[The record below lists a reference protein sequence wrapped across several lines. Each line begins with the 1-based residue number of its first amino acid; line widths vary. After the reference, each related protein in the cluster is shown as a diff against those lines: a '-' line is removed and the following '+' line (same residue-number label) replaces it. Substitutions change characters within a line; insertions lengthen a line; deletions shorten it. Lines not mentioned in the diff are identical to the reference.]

1 MTLQERLGQRAEFL
15 RAIREYFYQKNI
27 VEVDTPILS
36 QFGNP
41 DPALLNFVATYH
53 GPGKLHQ
60 KPLFLITSP
69 EYHMKRLLAAGV
81 EDCYYLGKVFRDGEL
96 SSRHNPE
103 FTMLEWYRLGFS
115 LETLM
120 DEIILLVQMLTEK
133 NLAVEFY
140 TYREAFETFLEVNP
154 FEATLDDLLALI
166 KKHNIDLGFTPK
178 DRDEAFDLIVSF
190 LIEPAFDPEK
200 LTLLYHYP
208 ASQASLAKIV
218 TDDAG
223 NLVGKRFEL
232 YWKGLELANGYEELT
247 DSHEQRIRFENEN
260 RSREEAGYRAVPI
273 DEKMLEVLDD
283 LPYCSG
289 VAMGVDRLMMAL
301 WGKSKIEEVVPF
313 GLDEA

>member
-1 MTLQERLGQRAEFL
+1 MTLQERLVQRGEFL
-15 RAIREYFYQKNI
+15 RTIREYFYQKNI

-53 GPGKLHQ
+53 GPGRLHQ
-60 KPLFLITSP
+60 TPLFLITSP

-120 DEIILLVQMLTEK
+120 DEIILLVQTLTK
-133 NLAVEFY
+133 KALSVETY
-140 TYREAFETFLEVNP
+140 TYREAFETFLEIDP
-154 FEATLDDLLALI
+154 FEATLNDLLALI
-166 KKHNIDLGFTPK
+166 KKHNIDLGFIPK

-260 RSREEAGYRAVPI
+260 RAREEAGYKAVPI

-301 WGKSKIEEVVPF
+301 WGKSNIEEVVPF